1 MRYKGKI
8 ITWNDD
14 RGFGFIE
21 QIGSSDKLF
30 VHISSFAERKRRPAV
45 GDIVTYE
52 ALKDDKGRSR
62 AQKVTLP
69 GTKNCKTAIKR
80 TRSFPWVGFAT
91 VALIAIVSIGVYLKY
106 APNIVFTNHESSA
119 HQAAATEATFRC
131 KGKKHCSQMS
141 SCEEARFYLN
151 NCPGTKMDGDRDGVP
166 CESQWCRF

>member
-30 VHISSFAERKRRPAV
+30 AHISTFVDSKRRPVV

-52 ALKDDKGRSR
+52 AIKDERGRPR
-62 AQKVTLP
+62 AQKVVLP
-69 GTKNCKTAIKR
+69 GARNTKTVVKR
-80 TRSFPWVGFAT
+80 TRPFPWGRVAT
-91 VALIAIVSIGVYLKY
+91 VALIAIVSIGAYLLY
-106 APNIVFTNHESSA
+106 TPSGFFTNQELSA
-119 HQAAATEATFRC
+119 HRAAAAEPTFRC
-131 KGKKHCSQMS
+131 EGKKHCSQMS
-141 SCEEARFYLN
+141 SCKEAKFYLN

-166 CESQWCRF
+166 CESQWCSR

>member
-21 QIGSSDKLF
+21 QIGSSNKLF
-30 VHISSFAERKRRPAV
+30 AHISSFAERKRRPAV

-52 ALKDDKGRSR
+52 AVKDDRGRYR
-62 AQKVTLP
+62 AQKVALP
-69 GTKNCKTAIKR
+69 VTRNSKPVIKR

-91 VALIAIVSIGVYLKY
+91 VALIAIVSIGAYLMY
-106 APNIVFTNHESSA
+106 VPNVVFANHERSS
-119 HQAAATEATFRC
+119 HRAAATEATFRC
-131 KGKKHCSQMS
+131 EGKKHCSQMS
-141 SCEEARFYLN
+141 SCKEAKFYLN

-166 CESQWCRF
+166 CESQWCSY